1 MTEKFFHDL
10 LHYPGEDPATHL
22 SQHLKYLDLRSDYDF
37 FHVLI
42 LETEPDPAKSEL
54 DFTQYQIQLLNILD
68 LVKEKMEIFD
78 HVFYLKEFS
87 GIVCI
92 IGQNTKHPQHFL
104 QSIHKVASN
113 IVESCKNN
121 VLSLNIG
128 IGSLA
133 DSIWKLPVSFASAS
147 HSLKYRFFFPHKNI
161 FDAREALGK
170 EFSLLSFSENTDEEL
185 IRLICSKDMTAI
197 EEWLTCYFQNL
208 LGQVQDKNLVFI
220 QIYSLLGRI
229 LKFLYEM
236 NLDTRDL
243 EREIIQVYTRFDSF
257 RTYEQ
262 FVKWMTQLCASVCE
276 KMDSSLQNYHNQIY
290 TMALGYIRENFET
303 NTLCLNDIARHA
315 NISPAYLSSMFK
327 KVSGQSIS
335 DTITALR
342 IESAC
347 HYLESTSLSLKEI
360 STKCGYTNQY
370 YFSNSFKKKL
380 GMSPLLL
387 IGKREA
393 RRGSDF
399 VQARTLAPCSCPIRA
414 YYRLWSLKTHR
425 MFRQPQRH
433 LPTKPLELS
442 DHPEHSHYSL
452 QPDEQQPL
460 HLQISP
466 VKSPVSV
473 LLPAPPCIH
482 KRTCWQ
488 DVPIFQSHQSP
499 CSYGILQDG

>member
-1 MTEKFFHDL
+1 MYGEALYKPEMKEGNPIRLYSLDEITEIFCKL
-10 LHYPGEDPATHL
+10 G
-22 SQHLKYLDLRSDYDF
+22 LRICNSFADFSGKPSSDND
-37 FHVLI
+37 
-42 LETEPDPAKSEL
+42 
-54 DFTQYQIQLLNILD
+54 IQLM
-68 LVKEKMEIFD
+68 V
-78 HVFYLKEFS
+78 Y
-87 GIVCI
+87 
-92 IGQNTKHPQHFL
+92 
-104 QSIHKVASN
+104 
-113 IVESCKNN
+113 
-121 VLSLNIG
+121 
-128 IGSLA
+128 
-133 DSIWKLPVSFASAS
+133 SIWEYIFIKSLFFSVVSYF
-147 HSLKYRFFFPHKNI
+147 
-161 FDAREALGK
+161 
-170 EFSLLSFSENTDEEL
+170 LLFRNKRRNTGV
-185 IRLICSKDMTAI
+185 
-197 EEWLTCYFQNL
+197 TCYFQNL

-220 QIYSLLGRI
+220 RIYSLLGRI

-380 GMSPLLL
+380 GMSPSAY
-387 IGKREA
+387 REA
-393 RRGSDF
+393 RGT
-399 VQARTLAPCSCPIRA
+399 QG
-414 YYRLWSLKTHR
+414 
-425 MFRQPQRH
+425 Q
-433 LPTKPLELS
+433 
-442 DHPEHSHYSL
+442 
-452 QPDEQQPL
+452 
-460 HLQISP
+460 
-466 VKSPVSV
+466 
-473 LLPAPPCIH
+473 
-482 KRTCWQ
+482 
-488 DVPIFQSHQSP
+488 
-499 CSYGILQDG
+499 

>member
-1 MTEKFFHDL
+1 MKNVMIVDDNCLTAEGIEKNIDWGALDATVIAVEYNSLSALDILKDTHVDLIISDIEMPDLDGISMSQKALEIQPFIKVILVSAYDKFEYAKRAIRLCVYDYIEKPLDYHYLTEKIKNAFTDIDRTQKNTELVKASRPVMTEKFFHDL
-10 LHYPGEDPATHL
+10 LHYPSEDPATHL
-22 SQHLKYLDLRSDYDF
+22 SQYLKYLDLRSDYDF
-37 FHVLI
+37 FDVLI

-54 DFTQYQIQLLNILD
+54 DFTQYQIQLLNILN
-68 LVKEKMEIFD
+68 LVKEEMEIFD
-78 HVFYLKEFS
+78 NVFYLKEFS
-87 GIVCI
+87 
-92 IGQNTKHPQHFL
+92 
-104 QSIHKVASN
+104 
-113 IVESCKNN
+113 
-121 VLSLNIG
+121 G

-147 HSLKYRFFFPHKNI
+147 HSLKYLFFFPHKNI

-170 EFSLLSFSENTDEEL
+170 ELNLLSFSENTDEEL

-197 EEWLTCYFQNL
+197 EEWITCYFQNL

-220 QIYSLLGRI
+220 RIYSLLGRI

-236 NLDTRDL
+236 NLDTGDL

-262 FVKWMTQLCASVCE
+262 FVKWLTQLCASVCE

-315 NISPAYLSSMFK
+315 NISPAYLSSLFK

-380 GMSPLLL
+380 GMSPSAY
-387 IGKREA
+387 REA
-393 RRGSDF
+393 RGT
-399 VQARTLAPCSCPIRA
+399 QG
-414 YYRLWSLKTHR
+414 
-425 MFRQPQRH
+425 Q
-433 LPTKPLELS
+433 
-442 DHPEHSHYSL
+442 
-452 QPDEQQPL
+452 
-460 HLQISP
+460 
-466 VKSPVSV
+466 
-473 LLPAPPCIH
+473 
-482 KRTCWQ
+482 
-488 DVPIFQSHQSP
+488 
-499 CSYGILQDG
+499 

>member
-10 LHYPGEDPATHL
+10 LHYPVEDPATHL
-22 SQHLKYLDLRSDYDF
+22 SQYLKYLDLRSDYDF
-37 FHVLI
+37 FDVLI

-54 DFTQYQIQLLNILD
+54 DFTQYQIQLLNILN
-68 LVKEKMEIFD
+68 LVKEEMEIFD
-78 HVFYLKEFS
+78 NVFYLKEFS

-92 IGQNTKHPQHFL
+92 IGQNSKHPQHFL
-104 QSIHKVASN
+104 QVIHQVAST

-147 HSLKYRFFFPHKNI
+147 HSLKYLFFFPHKNI

-170 EFSLLSFSENTDEEL
+170 ELNLLSFSENTDEEL

-197 EEWLTCYFQNL
+197 EEWITCYFQNL

-220 QIYSLLGRI
+220 RIYSLLGRI

-236 NLDTRDL
+236 NLDTGDL

-262 FVKWMTQLCASVCE
+262 FVKWLTQLCASVCE

-315 NISPAYLSSMFK
+315 NISPAYLSSLFK

-380 GMSPLLL
+380 GMSPSAY
-387 IGKREA
+387 REA
-393 RRGSDF
+393 RGT
-399 VQARTLAPCSCPIRA
+399 QG
-414 YYRLWSLKTHR
+414 
-425 MFRQPQRH
+425 Q
-433 LPTKPLELS
+433 
-442 DHPEHSHYSL
+442 
-452 QPDEQQPL
+452 
-460 HLQISP
+460 
-466 VKSPVSV
+466 
-473 LLPAPPCIH
+473 
-482 KRTCWQ
+482 
-488 DVPIFQSHQSP
+488 
-499 CSYGILQDG
+499 